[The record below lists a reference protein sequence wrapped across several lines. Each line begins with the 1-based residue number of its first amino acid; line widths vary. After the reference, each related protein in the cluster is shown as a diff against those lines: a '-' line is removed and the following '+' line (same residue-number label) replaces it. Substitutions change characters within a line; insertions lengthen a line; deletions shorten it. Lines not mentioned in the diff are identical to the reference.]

1 MTLSPNERFNDLVQ
15 VLKTLPSGEGAELVS
30 HYRASITTHPNPLDD
45 YWYRIGDYKTASGV
59 DISETTA
66 LKFSPVFAAV
76 TKIAGTVASLPLITY
91 QEGPKGKKRATDHY
105 LYRILHDR
113 PNSEMTAMQYR
124 EAMLEH
130 LLLWG
135 NHYSHIPQD
144 LMGHASALWPLDPSR
159 MKVKRP
165 DPNGPLVYEYNMT
178 TTGRTVNFPPW
189 EILHI
194 AGLGFNGL
202 MGYSVISL
210 AREGISTGLAY
221 EEYTGRF
228 FSNNATPAGFIQVP
242 GVVDEAT
249 KKTIRSDWYRQY
261 GGVSKSQ
268 LVGILGQG
276 MTFNPVSVQAKDA
289 QFLESRK
296 FSVTEICRWFNI
308 APHMIFDLE
317 RSTNNNIEQQSL
329 ESVIYTFRP
338 WCVRIEQA
346 IKNKLILEDNV
357 IAEHRLEGLL
367 RGDTAARTAYYT
379 AGRQWG
385 WLCPNDILELENMP
399 LREDPGG
406 DEYIVPANIQGN
418 SATAQGSNGKDKQMQ
433 KLMDEAMKE
442 KQSQA
447 QT

>member
-1 MTLSPNERFNDLVQ
+1 MDEKFNDLIQ
-15 VLKTLPSGEGAELVS
+15 VLKTLPPHEGAALVNQ
-30 HYRASITTHPNPLDD
+30 YRSSIATHPNPLDD
-45 YWYRIGDYKTASGV
+45 YWYHMGGYETASGV
-59 DISETTA
+59 EVNERSA

-76 TKIAGTVASLPLITY
+76 TKIAGTVSSLPLITY
-91 QEGPKGKKRATDHY
+91 REGPKGKKRATEHY
-105 LYRILHDR
+105 LYPIFHHR
-113 PNSEMTAMQYR
+113 PNPEMTAMQYR
-124 EAMLEH
+124 EAMLTH

-135 NHYSHIPQD
+135 NHYSHIPQT
-144 LMGHASALWPLDPSR
+144 LMGQATALWPLDPSR

-165 DPNGPLVYEYNMT
+165 KPSGSLVYEYNMT
-178 TTGRTVNFPPW
+178 DTGQTVNFPPW

-210 AREGISTGLAY
+210 AREGIATGLAY
-221 EEYTGRF
+221 EEYSGRF
-228 FSNNATPAGFIQVP
+228 FSNNATPAGFLEVP
-242 GVVDEAT
+242 GIVNEET
-249 KKTIRSDWYRQY
+249 KKDIRKDWYAQY

-268 LVGILGQG
+268 LIGIIGQG
-276 MTFNPVSVQAKDA
+276 MKFNPISVQAKDA

-296 FSVTEICRWFNI
+296 FSVTEVCRWFNI

-346 IKNKLILEDNV
+346 IKNKLIFEDDISV
-357 IAEHRLEGLL
+357 EHRLEGLL
-367 RGDTAARTAYYT
+367 RGDTVSRTEYYT

-385 WLCPNDILELENMP
+385 WLSSNDIRELENME
-399 LREDPGG
+399 LIDGG
-406 DEYIVPANIQGN
+406 DEYLTPMNMTDATNPANP
-418 SATAQGSNGKDKQMQ
+418 TNGKDKQME
-433 KLMDEAMKE
+433 KLIAEALKKKE
-442 KQSQA
+442 TQV